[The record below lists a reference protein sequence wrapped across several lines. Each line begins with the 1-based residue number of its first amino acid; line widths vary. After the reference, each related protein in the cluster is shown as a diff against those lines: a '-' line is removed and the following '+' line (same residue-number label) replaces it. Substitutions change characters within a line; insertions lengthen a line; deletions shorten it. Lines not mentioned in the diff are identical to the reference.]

1 MREVS
6 PPPSFWTR
14 LAQVRTTV
22 GFYLDDIQTP
32 LGVAIDIII
41 TLLVLVS
48 VGVFVAETYALP
60 PQIRALLDALNTT
73 VLWIFVVEYVLRLW
87 CAPDRLR
94 FIFNIYSL
102 IDLVTIA
109 PFVIGV
115 SDAGFLRIFRWFR
128 ILRLIRFLENKTLW
142 GKVRSEDAPF
152 FIRILFT
159 LFAIVFVYSGLIY
172 QAEHHINAK
181 EFHTF
186 LDAFYF
192 SVVTM
197 TTVGFGD
204 VTPITQTGKL
214 LTVLMIVTGVALIPW
229 QVGDLVRRLVKS
241 GAQREMI
248 CTGCGLAFHD
258 PDAQFCRRCGTGLR

>member
-6 PPPSFWTR
+6 PPTSFWTR
-14 LAQVRTTV
+14 LSQVRATV

-32 LGVAIDIII
+32 LGVAIDVII
-41 TLLVLVS
+41 TLLVLIS
-48 VGVFVAETYALP
+48 VGVFVAETYPLLP
-60 PQIRALLDALNTT
+60 HVRVFLDRLNTT
-73 VLWIFVVEYVLRLW
+73 VLWIFVVEYALRFW
-87 CAPDRLR
+87 CAENRLR
-94 FIFNIYSL
+94 FVFEIYSL

-128 ILRLIRFLENKTLW
+128 ILRLIRFLGNKTLW
-142 GKVRSEDAPF
+142 GKIRSEDAPF
-152 FIRILFT
+152 FIKILFT

-172 QAEHHINAK
+172 QAEHRINAT

-241 GAQREMI
+241 GAQKELV
-248 CTGCGLAFHD
+248 CASCGLAFHD
-258 PDAQFCRRCGTGLR
+258 QDAQFCRRCGTPLQ

>member
-6 PPPSFWTR
+6 PPKSFWTR
-14 LAQVRTTV
+14 LEQLRTAV

-32 LGVAIDIII
+32 LGIAIDVVI
-41 TLLVLVS
+41 TCLVLVS
-48 VGVFVAETYALP
+48 VGVFVAETYTLP
-60 PQIRALLDALNTT
+60 EQVRNILDALNAT
-73 VLWIFVVEYVLRLW
+73 VLWIFVVEYGLRLW
-87 CAPDRLR
+87 CAPNRLH
-94 FIFNIYSL
+94 FVFNLYAI

-109 PFVIGV
+109 PFVIGL
-115 SDAGFLRIFRWFR
+115 SDVGFLRIFRWFR
-128 ILRLIRFLENKTLW
+128 ILRLIRFLENKMLW
-142 GKVRSEDAPF
+142 GKVRSEDAPI

-172 QAEHHINAK
+172 QAEHHINAQ

-204 VTPITQTGKL
+204 VTPITQAGKF

-241 GAQREMI
+241 GAQNEVV
-248 CTGCGLAFHD
+248 CVGCGLAFHD
-258 PDAQFCRRCGTGLR
+258 QDAQFCRRCGTGLL

>member
-32 LGVAIDIII
+32 LGVAVDVII

-159 LFAIVFVYSGLIY
+159 LLAIVFVYSGLIY
-172 QAEHHINAK
+172 QAEHHINAE